1 MKPLFISLVLLSVFS
16 VISCKKFLDAKTDKK
31 LVIPSTIQ
39 DAQAILDNYST
50 LNTFYYPLGAQSD
63 DDYFLLDTYYNSTDE
78 NSRNYYVWYK
88 DAVINNAWNY
98 MYQVIVNANIALE
111 TLAKIQPQQN
121 TVNDWKQA
129 KGAALF
135 FRAYAH
141 YQVAQ
146 YYASPY
152 DKNTA
157 SEKLGIPLRL
167 TSDINEPTMRSSLEE
182 TWQQIIKDYKE
193 AASLLPVTTS
203 LVSRPSRL
211 AAYAALARTYL
222 DMDDYISAGKYA
234 DSSLQLYNTLLDY
247 NTLNPAASAP
257 FSRFNAEVLFNT
269 VMLGPGA
276 LLPNNGRIDSLL
288 YISYDLNDLRR
299 SLFFQSNGTG
309 TYGFKGNY
317 DGTSNN
323 AANFNGLAVDEVY
336 LVRAECNARMGKVAA
351 AMDDLNTLLI
361 KRWKSGTFIPY
372 TALDAEDA
380 LNKILQ
386 ERRKELLFRGIR
398 WFDLRRL
405 NKDPRFAKTLMRK
418 VNGQLFEL
426 PPNDKRYTFFIPE
439 NVIALTGIQQNERY

>member
-1 MKPLFISLVLLSVFS
+1 MSAFFVT
-16 VISCKKFLDAKTDKK
+16 SCKKFLDAKTDKK
-31 LVIPSTIQ
+31 LVVPSTIQ

-50 LNTFYYPLGAQSD
+50 LNTYYYPLGAQSD
-63 DDYFLLDTYYNSTDE
+63 DDYFLSDTYYNSTDE

-98 MYQVIVNANIALE
+98 MYQVIVNANVALE
-111 TLAKIQPQQN
+111 TLAKIQPQQS

-152 DKNTA
+152 DKNIA

-167 TSDINEPTMRSSLEE
+167 TSDINEPTVRSSLEE
-182 TWQQIIKDYKE
+182 TWQQIISDYKE
-193 AASLLPVTTS
+193 AASLLPVTS
-203 LVSRPSRL
+203 SPVSRPSRS

-222 DMDDYISAGKYA
+222 DMDDFVSAGKYA

-247 NTLNPAASAP
+247 NSLNPAASAP
-257 FSRFNAEVLFNT
+257 FSRFNTEVLFNT

-276 LLPNNGRIDSLL
+276 LLINNARIDSLL
-288 YISYDLNDLRR
+288 YTSYDLNDLRR
-299 SLFFQSNGTG
+299 SLFFQSNGPG

-336 LVRAECNARMGKVAA
+336 LVRAECNARMGNVAS

-361 KRWKSGTFIPY
+361 KRWKSGTFVPY

-405 NKDPRFAKTLMRK
+405 NKDPRFAKTLIRK

-439 NVIALTGIQQNERY
+439 SVIALTGIQQNERY